1 MSDQYPRLTPN
12 QVEVW
17 LANPVT
23 QTYLN
28 CLKFYQ
34 GDVKDSTDSGEGFDM
49 GNNDQT
55 CNLLYF
61 REGLK
66 EAFRISGEVEDL
78 LGHYKLVERE
88 EKDNDKDA

>member
-1 MSDQYPRLTPN
+1 
-12 QVEVW
+12 
-17 LANPVT
+17 
-23 QTYLN
+23 
-28 CLKFYQ
+28 
-34 GDVKDSTDSGEGFDM
+34 M
-49 GNNDQT
+49 GNNDKT